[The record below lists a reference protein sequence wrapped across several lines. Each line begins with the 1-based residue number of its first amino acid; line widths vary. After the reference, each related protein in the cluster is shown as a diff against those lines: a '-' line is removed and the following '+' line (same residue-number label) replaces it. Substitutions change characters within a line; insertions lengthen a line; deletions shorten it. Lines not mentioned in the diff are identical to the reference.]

1 MTYDVVVESSA
12 RKSIDDAFIP
22 IQPFAVPL

>member
-12 RKSIDDAFIP
+12 RKNIDNTFIP